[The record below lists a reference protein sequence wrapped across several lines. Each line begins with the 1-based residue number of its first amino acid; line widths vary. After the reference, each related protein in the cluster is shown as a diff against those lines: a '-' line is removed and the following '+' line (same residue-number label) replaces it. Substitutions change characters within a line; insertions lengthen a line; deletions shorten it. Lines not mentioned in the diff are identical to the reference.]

1 MRIGYPCI
9 NRSIGCRSDRKFRLA
24 SFNGERFFT
33 TIASNISCLRQILE
47 WNLFHDI
54 LFFRIS
60 SDIIPFASHQVC
72 KFPWQNHFADELAL
86 IGGYILESGIRI
98 SMHPDQFIVIN
109 SPDEKIVSRSIDELA
124 YHATLLD
131 LMELDCMAKIQLHVG
146 GLYGNPGE
154 SIARFIRVYN
164 QMDPAI
170 SRRLVVEND
179 DSRFTAADC
188 LEIHEQTGIPVLF
201 DIFHHSCKNNGED
214 VRAILQR
221 TGETWKITDGI
232 PMLDYSSQHP
242 EKRAG
247 GHAEHVD
254 INDFQGF
261 LELSRPYDLDI
272 MLEIKDKETSALAA
286 ISLAKGDTRFV
297 PARIP
302 EGCSSRVL

>member
-9 NRSIGCRSDRKFRLA
+9 NRSIGCRSDREFRLA
-24 SFNGERFFT
+24 SFNKERFFT
-33 TIASNISCLRQILE
+33 TTASNLSCLGQILE
-47 WNLFHDI
+47 WNLRHEI

-72 KFPWQNHFADELAL
+72 TFSWQKHFADELGQ
-86 IGGYILESGIRI
+86 IGGFIAESGTRI

-109 SPDEKIVSRSIDELA
+109 SPDENIVSRSIDELA
-124 YHATLLD
+124 YHANLLD
-131 LMELDCMAKIQLHVG
+131 LMELDASAKIQLHVG
-146 GLYGNPGE
+146 GLYGNPRE
-154 SIARFIRVYN
+154 SIARFISVYN
-164 QMDPAI
+164 HLDPAI
-170 SRRLVVEND
+170 NRRLVVEND

-297 PARIP
+297 SARMP
-302 EGCSSRVL
+302 EGSSSQVL